1 MQFNNYSPTCSW
13 LILTDLITGVF
24 YYAVMHSS
32 TLFNVTLLAC
42 LKYSRDVIQNKVL
55 DNVVSDNKL
64 VFTSVSHN

>member
-1 MQFNNYSPTCSW
+1 MQFNNYSPSCSW
-13 LILTDLITGVF
+13 LILTYLITGVF

-32 TLFNVTLLAC
+32 TLFNVTLLAG